1 MHGFAL
7 NVNTRLSDYSGIVA
21 CGLPGV
27 GVTSLQQLSGE
38 AVAMDDV
45 KAAIADAFLKVL
57 GYEVT

>member
-21 CGLPGV
+21 CGLQGV